1 MPQDVH
7 RVSEPDGPAKLEIAH
22 ILFTDAVG
30 FSQLSME
37 EQKKTIQYLGKLVR
51 KTEPYRE
58 ADENNLIKI
67 TTGDGFALVFFD
79 DPEAPIKCA
88 RELGQS
94 LRAEPRVKLRMG
106 VHSGAVYRIPNIN
119 ERTDVTGTG
128 INMAQRVMDCGDA
141 GHIIASGAVAN
152 ILGGLDAWAEDFH
165 DLGRVEIKGGD
176 QVRIYNV
183 YGHDYGNPETPATLL
198 SRPNRITTK
207 PKWTE
212 RLRRATGARKRAVL
226 VGAATLVLAV
236 LAILAFV
243 LLSGPQQRTL
253 AVVPFAYVSDEEK
266 ILAVDLQKR
275 LASNLSELTTKIS
288 VKTSSRPIYNSSVA
302 LDVGRGLGA
311 ATLLKGTVKKSG
323 ENIYLDVQLI
333 DIESGKE
340 LFNQPYSGR
349 VAEVSGVEQDI
360 LQRVTER
367 LDISLTETERQSLMS
382 GPSKSASANL
392 LYEEAVGLLANRD
405 ADSLEK
411 ATEKFKKA
419 TDEDPTFARG
429 LAKLADSLVLQY
441 VYGTSSEGLVK
452 QAEEAA
458 NRALKIRPRLADAH
472 LSLAYINFRV
482 HRNWVRAEEEFK
494 TAIELDSLNAQAHDW
509 YADYLEAMNR
519 HGEAIKQMHDAVKLA
534 PGVIW
539 VSADLGLAFCYAGQ
553 SDQAYTQLMMTLTLE
568 TKNKDEFGELPK
580 FAQTHNYLGLYYQ
593 RKGDLKNA
601 ITAYQKA
608 AQLDPASTRR
618 KAILAQAYAQDGQTE
633 KARQELSKLTGEK
646 KQQSYFLAL
655 VYAALR
661 DPADD
666 DMAFAHLNTA
676 IKNNEP
682 GVVFLQIDPRFSAS
696 FRRDSRFVGLL
707 SELGFPSPNS
717 Q

>member
-1 MPQDVH
+1 MAQDVH
-7 RVSEPDGPAKLEIAH
+7 HVSSESDDPAKLEIAH
-22 ILFTDAVG
+22 ILFTDVVG
-30 FSQLSME
+30 FSRLSME

-51 KTEPYRE
+51 ETEPYRE

-67 TTGDGFALVFFD
+67 TTGDGIALVFFD

-88 RELGQS
+88 RELGRR
-94 LRAEPRVKLRMG
+94 LRAYPRVKLRMG
-106 VHSGAVYRIPNIN
+106 VHSGAVFRIPNIN
-119 ERTDVTGTG
+119 ERADVTGTG

-141 GHIIASGAVAN
+141 GHILASGAVDN
-152 ILGGLDAWAEDFH
+152 FLGGLDAWAEDFH
-165 DLGRVEIKGGD
+165 DLDRVEIKGGG

-183 YGHDYGNPETPATLL
+183 YGQDYGNPENPAKLSKPIIRKNFLDRLRGVAINRKKAVVVGVATVVLAVLGILAVALL
-198 SRPNRITTK
+198 SRPR
-207 PKWTE
+207 
-212 RLRRATGARKRAVL
+212 
-226 VGAATLVLAV
+226 
-236 LAILAFV
+236 
-243 LLSGPQQRTL
+243 QRTL

-266 ILAVDLQKR
+266 TLAVDLQKR
-275 LASNLSELTTKIS
+275 LASNLSELATKIS

-311 ATLLKGTVKKSG
+311 GTLLKGTVKKSG

-340 LFNQPYSGR
+340 LFNHPYSGR
-349 VAEVSGVEQDI
+349 VAEVSAVEQDI

-382 GPSKSASANL
+382 GPSKSATANL
-392 LYEEAVGLLANRD
+392 LYEEGVGLLANRD
-405 ADSLEK
+405 PDSLER

-419 TDEDPTFARG
+419 TDEDPNFARG

-441 VYGTSSEGLVK
+441 VYGTSSEGLIT

-482 HRNWVRAEEEFK
+482 HRNWVKAEEEFK
-494 TAIELDSLNAQAHDW
+494 TAIEFDSLNAQAHDW

-519 HGEAIKQMHDAVKLA
+519 HGEAIQQMQDAVKLA

-553 SDQAYTQLMMTLTLE
+553 FDQAFTQLTMTLTLE
-568 TKNKDEFGELPK
+568 TKGEDKFGELPK
-580 FAQTHNYLGLYYQ
+580 HAQTHNYLGLYFQ
-593 RKGDLKNA
+593 RKGDLKSA
-601 ITAYQKA
+601 ITEYQKA
-608 AQLDPASTRR
+608 AELDPASTRR
-618 KAILAQAYAQDGQTE
+618 KAILAHAYALDRQTE

-646 KQQSYFLAL
+646 KQQSYYLAL
-655 VYAALR
+655 VYAALPE
-661 DPADD
+661 PADH

-676 IKNNEP
+676 LKNNEP
-682 GVVFLQIDPRFSAS
+682 GVVFLQIDPRFTAS
-696 FRRDSRFVGLL
+696 FRKDQRFLELL
-707 SELGFPSPNS
+707 NGLGFPRT
-717 Q
+717 